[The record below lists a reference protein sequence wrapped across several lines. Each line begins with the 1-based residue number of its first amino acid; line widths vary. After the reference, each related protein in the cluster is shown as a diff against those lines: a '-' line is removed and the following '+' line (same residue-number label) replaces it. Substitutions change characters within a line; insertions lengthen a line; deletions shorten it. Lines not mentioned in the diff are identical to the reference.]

1 MRKVIAAFKI
11 SADGKYG
18 GPDGYADWVDS
29 WPEDFGS
36 WLTTQIDACVL
47 GREFYPMY
55 EQYWTRVATAP
66 DEIHPFS
73 GRVPTAADVE
83 WSAFAAKTPHYV
95 VSSTLKS
102 ATWPNTRIL
111 TDLDAVAAMKREQG
125 KDIYLIGGPTIVG
138 AAIDAG
144 LVDELRLIVYP
155 LIVGEGK
162 ALFSSSA
169 RHAMELHK
177 VEQLPDGRL
186 SLVYGIGR

>member
-18 GPDGYADWVDS
+18 GPDGYADWVES

-47 GREFYPMY
+47 GAEFYPLY
-55 EQYWTRVATAP
+55 EQYWSQVEAAP

-73 GRVPTAADVE
+73 GRMPTAEDVE
-83 WSAFAAKTPHYV
+83 WSGFAAKTPHYV
-95 VSSTLKS
+95 VSKTLKS
-102 ATWPNTRIL
+102 VTWPNTRIL
-111 TDLDAVAAMKREQG
+111 PDLDAVAAMKREPG
-125 KDIYLIGGPTIVG
+125 KDIYLIGGPSIAG

-155 LIVGEGK
+155 LIVGDGK
-162 ALFSSSA
+162 PLFSSAA
-169 RHAMELHK
+169 RHAMQLHTI
-177 VEQLPDGRL
+177 EQLPEGRL
-186 SLVYGIGR
+186 SMVYGIGQ

>member
-18 GPDGYADWVDS
+18 GPDGYADWVES

-47 GREFYPMY
+47 GAEFYPLY
-55 EQYWTRVATAP
+55 EQYWSRVAAAP
-66 DEIHPFS
+66 SEIHPFS

-83 WSAFAAKTPHYV
+83 WSGFAAQTTHYV
-95 VSSTLKS
+95 VSSTLES
-102 ATWPNTRIL
+102 VAWPNTRIL
-111 TDLDAVAAMKREQG
+111 ANLDAVAAMKREPG
-125 KDIYLIGGPTIVG
+125 KDIYLIGGPTI
-138 AAIDAG
+138 AAAAMDAG

-162 ALFSSSA
+162 ALFPSSA
-169 RHAMELHK
+169 RHAMELTK
-177 VEQLPDGRL
+177 VEQLPNGRL
-186 SLVYGIGR
+186 SLVYENGQ

>member
-1 MRKVIAAFKI
+1 MRKIIAAFKI

-18 GPDGYADWVDS
+18 GPDGYADWVES

-47 GREFYPMY
+47 GAEFYPLY
-55 EQYWTRVATAP
+55 EQYWSRVEAAP
-66 DEIHPFS
+66 NEIHPFS

-83 WSAFAAKTPHYV
+83 WSGFAAKTTHYV
-95 VSSTLKS
+95 VSRTLDS
-102 ATWPNTRIL
+102 VTWPNARIL
-111 TDLDAVAAMKREQG
+111 TDLDAVAALKREQG
-125 KDIYLIGGPTIVG
+125 KDIYLIGGPTLAG

-144 LVDELRLIVYP
+144 LVDELHLIVYP

-162 ALFSSSA
+162 ALFSSTT
-169 RHAMELHK
+169 RHALELDK
-177 VEQLPDGRL
+177 IEQLADGRF

>member
-18 GPDGYADWVDS
+18 GPDGYADWVES

-47 GREFYPMY
+47 GAEFYPMY
-55 EQYWTRVATAP
+55 EQYWSRVEAAP
-66 DEIHPFS
+66 NEIHPFS

-83 WSAFAAKTPHYV
+83 WSGFAAKTTHYV
-95 VSSTLKS
+95 VSRTLDS
-102 ATWPNTRIL
+102 VAWPNTRIL

-125 KDIYLIGGPTIVG
+125 KDIYLIGGPSIVG
-138 AAIDAG
+138 AALDAG

-162 ALFSSSA
+162 ALFSSA
-169 RHAMELHK
+169 TRHTMELNK

-186 SLVYGIGR
+186 SLVYGIRR